1 MEIENE
7 KKGWSWLGFFFAP
20 FYYAGYRRFGKG
32 LFLLFLGLIPIFGL
46 VAYIYGGL
54 KAKKELPIGKEKFSW
69 VNVIGLIGLGIGI
82 IGALSSFLINSL
94 TVEQTPNCQ
103 DEIVTEKLYG
113 KLKEQTA
120 KNMQQMGVSLDE
132 ATWNAMG
139 LKIFDFEIVSYDGT
153 TDSYQCK
160 ANMSVKENR
169 SIVSPFQYSVSSED
183 GELIVNIKD
192 LEVNHYEE
200 DDSIKNNS
208 TNFSDNSYT
217 EEVNEEVQEETTL
230 DLYEIA
236 GTHCNENENVIFSCD
251 VGKKI
256 VSVCSSKNLSNP
268 AMQYRFGRIGN
279 IEASVPSNPNNFHNS
294 VTGYH
299 LNVGGTAEVKGMEFI
314 NGDVTYGIN
323 TIENYLYVRKNGK
336 DIANLTCRDKAKD
349 NIKIGY
355 LRKLGIEIEED

>member
-1 MEIENE
+1 MVDNIE
-7 KKGWSWLGFFFAP
+7 
-20 FYYAGYRRFGKG
+20 
-32 LFLLFLGLIPIFGL
+32 
-46 VAYIYGGL
+46 L

-120 KNMQQMGVSLDE
+120 KNMQQMGLSLDE

-192 LEVNHYEE
+192 LEVNHFEE
-200 DDSIKNNS
+200 DVSANS
-208 TNFSDNSYT
+208 TNFSNNSYI
-217 EEVNEEVQEETTL
+217 EEIQEETNL
-230 DLYEIA
+230 ESYEIA

-268 AMQYRFGRIGN
+268 AIQYRFGRIGN
-279 IEASVPSNPNNFHNS
+279 IEALVPSNPNNFHNS

-323 TIENYLYVRKNGK
+323 TIENYLYVRKNGN

-355 LRKLGIEIEED
+355 LRKLGIEIEDRKSVV

>member
-7 KKGWSWLGFFFAP
+7 NKGWSWLGFFFAP

-32 LFLLFLGLIPIFGL
+32 LFLLFLGLIPLFGL
-46 VAYIYGGL
+46 IAYIYGGL

-69 VNVIGLIGLGIGI
+69 GNVIGLIGLLIGL
-82 IGALSSFLINSL
+82 IGALSSFLINLL
-94 TVEQTPNCQ
+94 TVELTPSCK
-103 DEIVTEKLYG
+103 DEIVVEELYT
-113 KLKEQTA
+113 KFKEQTA
-120 KNMQQMGVSLDE
+120 KNMQQMGASLDE

-139 LKIFDFEIVSYDGT
+139 LKIFDFEIVSYDET

-160 ANMSVKENR
+160 ANMSSKENR
-169 SIVSPFQYSVSSED
+169 SIVAPIQYSVSSED

-192 LEVNHYEE
+192 LEVNHFEE
-200 DDSIKNNS
+200 DVSANS
-208 TNFSDNSYT
+208 TNFSNNSYI
-217 EEVNEEVQEETTL
+217 EEIQEETNL
-230 DLYEIA
+230 ESYEIA

-268 AMQYRFGRIGN
+268 AIQYRFGRIGN
-279 IEASVPSNPNNFHNS
+279 IEALVPSNPNNFHNS
-294 VTGYH
+294 VSAYH

-323 TIENYLYVRKNGK
+323 TIENYLYVRKNGN

-355 LRKLGIEIEED
+355 LRNLGIEIEED

>member
-1 MEIENE
+1 M
-7 KKGWSWLGFFFAP
+7 
-20 FYYAGYRRFGKG
+20 
-32 LFLLFLGLIPIFGL
+32 
-46 VAYIYGGL
+46 
-54 KAKKELPIGKEKFSW
+54 
-69 VNVIGLIGLGIGI
+69 
-82 IGALSSFLINSL
+82 
-94 TVEQTPNCQ
+94 
-103 DEIVTEKLYG
+103 YG

-268 AMQYRFGRIGN
+268 AIQYRFGRIGN

>member
-1 MEIENE
+1 M
-7 KKGWSWLGFFFAP
+7 
-20 FYYAGYRRFGKG
+20 G
-32 LFLLFLGLIPIFGL
+32 L
-46 VAYIYGGL
+46 
-54 KAKKELPIGKEKFSW
+54 
-69 VNVIGLIGLGIGI
+69 
-82 IGALSSFLINSL
+82 
-94 TVEQTPNCQ
+94 
-103 DEIVTEKLYG
+103 
-113 KLKEQTA
+113 
-120 KNMQQMGVSLDE
+120 SLDE

-139 LKIFDFEIVSYDGT
+139 LKIFDFSIVSYDET

-169 SIVSPFQYSVSSED
+169 SIVSPLQYSVSSEN
-183 GELIVNIKD
+183 GEVIVNIKD

-217 EEVNEEVQEETTL
+217 AEVNEKVQEETTL
-230 DLYEIA
+230 ESYEIA

-268 AMQYRFGRIGN
+268 AIQYRFGRIGN

-323 TIENYLYVRKNGK
+323 TIENYLYVRKNGN
-336 DIANLTCRDKAKD
+336 DIANLACRDKAKD

>member
-1 MEIENE
+1 M
-7 KKGWSWLGFFFAP
+7 
-20 FYYAGYRRFGKG
+20 
-32 LFLLFLGLIPIFGL
+32 
-46 VAYIYGGL
+46 
-54 KAKKELPIGKEKFSW
+54 
-69 VNVIGLIGLGIGI
+69 
-82 IGALSSFLINSL
+82 
-94 TVEQTPNCQ
+94 
-103 DEIVTEKLYG
+103 YG

-236 GTHCNENENVIFSCD
+236 GTHCNENEDVIFSCD

-268 AMQYRFGRIGN
+268 AIQYRFGRIGN